1 MDTNFKTYPETAP
14 FVEALRS
21 ILQAESN
28 ILEGFS
34 GIYGDTIPQSG
45 GKTPGE
51 DMYHRSGLYDLIEET
66 KETLKNWIGTSFE
79 LGMTGC
85 LEAPGDPRLLG
96 KEEGVC

>member
-1 MDTNFKTYPETAP
+1 METNFKTYPETAP
-14 FVEALRS
+14 FVEALRL
-21 ILQAESN
+21 ILQAQDK

-45 GKTPGE
+45 RKSGGE
-51 DMYHRSGLYDLIEET
+51 DMYYRSGLYDLTEET
-66 KETLKNWIGTSFE
+66 KETLKDWIGTSFE